1 MWEFNIIYF
10 VFVILVLK
18 QSVIT
23 LSNIPTIYI
32 YIYHSNNTK
41 MYVIINNTCVQF
53 YFCIIRSMHIR
64 GGVKLCDQPCIQCV
78 G

>member
-1 MWEFNIIYF
+1 MWEITKFNIIYF

-32 YIYHSNNTK
+32 IAITQKCMSLL
-41 MYVIINNTCVQF
+41 IIQL
-53 YFCIIRSMHIR
+53 CIIRSMHIR